1 MDTKPVY
8 TFTMLPIKAVKHKGA
23 EHPRRDFIE
32 FVQKA
37 LHKMV
42 DEKIVDLL
50 IVENEFLATC
60 IRSSKPR
67 TEEIKER
74 MKGYQATKTMHE
86 AVLKG
91 KVSLLNRRLD
101 AST

>member
-1 MDTKPVY
+1 MY

-23 EHPRRDFIE
+23 GHPRRDFIE
-32 FVQKA
+32 FAKEA

-42 DEKIVDLL
+42 KEKIVDLL
-50 IVENEFLATC
+50 IVENEFLAAC

-74 MKGYQATKTMHE
+74 MKRYQATKTMHE

-91 KVSLLNRRLD
+91 KASLLNRCLD

>member
-1 MDTKPVY
+1 MY

-32 FVQKA
+32 FVKEA
-37 LHKMV
+37 LHKIA
-42 DEKIVDLL
+42 EKKIVDLL

-74 MKGYQATKTMHE
+74 MKRYKATKTMHE
-86 AVLKG
+86 AVLKV

>member
-1 MDTKPVY
+1 MY

-23 EHPRRDFIE
+23 EHPRKDFIE
-32 FVQKA
+32 FGQEA
-37 LHKMV
+37 LHKIA
-42 DEKIVDLL
+42 EKKIVDLL

-67 TEEIKER
+67 TEEIKEG
-74 MKGYQATKTMHE
+74 MKRYQATKTMHE

>member
-1 MDTKPVY
+1 
-8 TFTMLPIKAVKHKGA
+8 MLTIKAVKQKDA

-32 FVQKA
+32 LAKEA

-42 DEKIVDLL
+42 KEKVVDLL
-50 IVENEFLATC
+50 LVEKEFLTTC

-67 TEEIKER
+67 TEEIKEG
-74 MKGYQATKTMHE
+74 MKRYQATKTMHE

>member
-1 MDTKPVY
+1 MY

-32 FVQKA
+32 FVKEA
-37 LHKMV
+37 LHKMA
-42 DEKIVDLL
+42 EKKIVDLL
-50 IVENEFLATC
+50 ILENEFLAAC
-60 IRSSKPR
+60 IRSSEPR
-67 TEEIKER
+67 TEDIKER
-74 MKGYQATKTMHE
+74 MKRYQATKTMHE

>member
-1 MDTKPVY
+1 MY

-23 EHPRRDFIE
+23 EHPRRNFIE
-32 FVQKA
+32 FAKEA

-74 MKGYQATKTMHE
+74 MKRYQATKTMHE